1 MKQLLTFVLLVVLF
15 ASCKEK
21 TNIDYVKEEFMNY
34 VETDFD
40 DPSEFEEI
48 TSIEVTDTISN
59 KLVLETIKNMETVS
73 ILLGK
78 SNVEKLAEY
87 KREFEADETCIV
99 TYEVKVRIK
108 RNGRKSVLTYYVIDD
123 GLNYKVQDHKL
134 GKYEV
139 PELYINFFK
148 FAEKVVDSRLY

>member
-59 KLVLETIKNMETVS
+59 KLVLGTIKNMEEVS
-73 ILLGK
+73 ILLGE

-87 KREFEADETCIV
+87 KREFEADETCII

-134 GKYEV
+134 RLEESPK
-139 PELYINFFK
+139 LYKDFYR
-148 FAEKVVDSRLY
+148 FASDLID

>member
-48 TSIEVTDTISN
+48 TSIEVADTISN
-59 KLVLETIKNMETVS
+59 KLVLETIKNMEEVS

-87 KREFEADETCIV
+87 KREFEADETCII

-123 GLNYKVQDHKL
+123 GLNYKVQDHKVNMD
-134 GKYEV
+134 ES
-139 PELYINFFK
+139 PELYRDFYK
-148 FAEKVVDSRLY
+148 FAYDLID

>member
-34 VETDFD
+34 VKTDFD

-73 ILLGK
+73 ILLGE

-87 KREFEADETCIV
+87 KREFEADETCII

-134 GKYEV
+134 RLEESPK
-139 PELYINFFK
+139 LYKDFYR
-148 FAEKVVDSRLY
+148 FASDLID

>member
-1 MKQLLTFVLLVVLF
+1 MKQLLTFALLVVLF

-21 TNIDYVKEEFMNY
+21 TNIDYVKDEFMNY
-34 VETDFD
+34 VETDFN

-48 TSIEVTDTISN
+48 TSIEVADTISN
-59 KLVLETIKNMETVS
+59 KLVLETIKNMEEVS
-73 ILLGK
+73 VLFSK

-87 KREFEADETCIV
+87 KREFEADKTCIV

-134 GKYEV
+134 RLEESPK
-139 PELYINFFK
+139 LYKDFYR
-148 FAEKVVDSRLY
+148 FASDLID

>member
-21 TNIDYVKEEFMNY
+21 TNIDYVKDEFMNY

-40 DPSEFEEI
+40 DPSEFREI
-48 TSIEVTDTISN
+48 TSVEVTDTISN
-59 KLVLETIKNMETVS
+59 KIVLETIENMEAVS
-73 ILLGK
+73 ILFSNK
-78 SNVEKLAEY
+78 NVEKLAEY
-87 KREFEADETCIV
+87 KRKFEVDKTCII

-123 GLNYKVQDHKL
+123 GLNYKVQDHKVNMDESP
-134 GKYEV
+134 K
-139 PELYINFFK
+139 LYRDFYKFVYDLIN
-148 FAEKVVDSRLY
+148 

>member
-15 ASCKEK
+15 ASCKGK
-21 TNIDYVKEEFMNY
+21 TNIDYVKDEFMNY

-48 TSIEVTDTISN
+48 TSIEVVDTISN

-73 ILLGK
+73 ILLGE

-87 KREFEADETCIV
+87 KREFEADETCII

-134 GKYEV
+134 RLEESPK
-139 PELYINFFK
+139 LYKDFYR
-148 FAEKVVDSRLY
+148 FASDLID

>member
-21 TNIDYVKEEFMNY
+21 TNFDYVKEEFMNY
-34 VETDFD
+34 VQTDFD

-48 TSIEVTDTISN
+48 TSIEVADTISN
-59 KLVLETIKNMETVS
+59 KLVLQTIKNMEEVS

-87 KREFEADETCIV
+87 KSKFEADKTCIV

-134 GKYEV
+134 RLEESPK
-139 PELYINFFK
+139 LYKDFYR
-148 FAEKVVDSRLY
+148 FASDLID

>member
-48 TSIEVTDTISN
+48 TSIEVADTISN
-59 KLVLETIKNMETVS
+59 KLVLGTIKNMEEVS

-87 KREFEADETCIV
+87 KREFEADETCII

-123 GLNYKVQDHKL
+123 GLNYKVQDHKVNMD
-134 GKYEV
+134 ES
-139 PELYINFFK
+139 PELYRDFYK
-148 FAEKVVDSRLY
+148 FAYDLID

>member
-21 TNIDYVKEEFMNY
+21 ANIDYVKEEFMNY

-48 TSIEVTDTISN
+48 TSIEVADTISN

-73 ILLGK
+73 ILLGE

-87 KREFEADETCIV
+87 KREFEADDTCII

-134 GKYEV
+134 RLEESPK
-139 PELYINFFK
+139 LYKDFYR
-148 FAEKVVDSRLY
+148 FASDLID

>member
-34 VETDFD
+34 VETDFN

-48 TSIEVTDTISN
+48 TSIEVADTISN
-59 KLVLETIKNMETVS
+59 KLVLETIKNMEEVS

-123 GLNYKVQDHKL
+123 GLNYKVQDHKVNM
-134 GKYEV
+134 EES
-139 PELYINFFK
+139 PELYRDFYK
-148 FAEKVVDSRLY
+148 FAYDLID

>member
-1 MKQLLTFVLLVVLF
+1 MKQLLTLVLLVVLF
-15 ASCKEK
+15 ASCKGK
-21 TNIDYVKEEFMNY
+21 TNEDYVRESFMNY
-34 VETDFD
+34 VQTDFD

-48 TSIEVTDTISN
+48 TRIEVTDTISN
-59 KLVLETIKNMETVS
+59 KLVLGTIKNMEEVS
-73 ILLGK
+73 ILLGE

-87 KREFEADETCIV
+87 KREFEADETCII

-134 GKYEV
+134 RLEESPK
-139 PELYINFFK
+139 LYKDFYR
-148 FAEKVVDSRLY
+148 FASDLID

>member
-21 TNIDYVKEEFMNY
+21 TNIDYVKDEFMNY

-59 KLVLETIKNMETVS
+59 KLVMETIKNMETVS
-73 ILLGK
+73 ILLGE

-87 KREFEADETCIV
+87 KREFEADETCII

-123 GLNYKVQDHKL
+123 GLNYKVQDHKVNM
-134 GKYEV
+134 EES
-139 PELYINFFK
+139 PELYRDFYK
-148 FAEKVVDSRLY
+148 FAYDLIN

>member
-34 VETDFD
+34 VETDFN

-48 TSIEVTDTISN
+48 TSIEVADTISN
-59 KLVLETIKNMETVS
+59 KLVLGTIKNMEEVS

-134 GKYEV
+134 RLEESPK
-139 PELYINFFK
+139 LYKDFYR
-148 FAEKVVDSRLY
+148 FASDLID

>member
-15 ASCKEK
+15 ASCKET
-21 TNIDYVKEEFMNY
+21 TNEDYVRESFMNY
-34 VETDFD
+34 VQTDFD

-48 TSIEVTDTISN
+48 TSVEVLDTLNN
-59 KLVLETIKNMETVS
+59 KLVLQTIKNMEDVS
-73 ILLGK
+73 ILFSK

-87 KREFEADETCIV
+87 KSKFEADKTCII

-123 GLNYKVQDHKL
+123 GLNYKVQDHKVNM
-134 GKYEV
+134 EES
-139 PELYINFFK
+139 PELYRDFYK
-148 FAEKVVDSRLY
+148 FAYDLID

>member
-34 VETDFD
+34 VETDFN

-73 ILLGK
+73 ILLGE

-87 KREFEADETCIV
+87 KRQFEADETCII

-134 GKYEV
+134 RLEESPK
-139 PELYINFFK
+139 LYKDFYR
-148 FAEKVVDSRLY
+148 FASDLID

>member
-1 MKQLLTFVLLVVLF
+1 MKQLLTLALLVVLF

-21 TNIDYVKEEFMNY
+21 TNEDYVIESFMNY
-34 VETDFD
+34 VQTDFD

-48 TSIEVTDTISN
+48 TSVEVLDTLNN
-59 KLVLETIKNMETVS
+59 KLVLQTIKNMEEVS
-73 ILLGK
+73 ILFSK

-87 KREFEADETCIV
+87 KSKFEADKTCII

-123 GLNYKVQDHKL
+123 GLNYKVQDHKVNM
-134 GKYEV
+134 EES
-139 PELYINFFK
+139 PELYRDFYK
-148 FAEKVVDSRLY
+148 FAYDLID

>member
-21 TNIDYVKEEFMNY
+21 TNIDYVKDEFMNY
-34 VETDFD
+34 VETDFN

-48 TSIEVTDTISN
+48 TSIEVADTISN

-73 ILLGK
+73 ILFSK
-78 SNVEKLAEY
+78 KNVEKLAEY
-87 KREFEADETCIV
+87 KREFEADKTCIV

-134 GKYEV
+134 RLEESPK
-139 PELYINFFK
+139 LYKDFYR
-148 FAEKVVDSRLY
+148 FASDLID

>member
-1 MKQLLTFVLLVVLF
+1 MKQLLTLTLLVVLF
-15 ASCKEK
+15 ASCNGK
-21 TNIDYVKEEFMNY
+21 TNIDYVKDEFMNY

-73 ILLGK
+73 ILLGE

-87 KREFEADETCIV
+87 KSKFEADETCII

-134 GKYEV
+134 RLEESPK
-139 PELYINFFK
+139 LYKDFYR
-148 FAEKVVDSRLY
+148 FASDLID

>member
-1 MKQLLTFVLLVVLF
+1 MKQILTLALLVVLF

-21 TNIDYVKEEFMNY
+21 TIIDYVKDEFMNY

-59 KLVLETIKNMETVS
+59 KLVMETIKNMETVS
-73 ILLGK
+73 ILLGE

-87 KREFEADETCIV
+87 KREFEADETCII

-134 GKYEV
+134 RLEESPK
-139 PELYINFFK
+139 LYKDFYR
-148 FAEKVVDSRLY
+148 FASDLID

>member
-34 VETDFD
+34 VKTDFD

-59 KLVLETIKNMETVS
+59 KLVLGTIKNMEEVS

-87 KREFEADETCIV
+87 KREFEADETCII

-134 GKYEV
+134 RLEESPK
-139 PELYINFFK
+139 LYKDFYR
-148 FAEKVVDSRLY
+148 FASDLID

>member
-34 VETDFD
+34 VETDFN

-48 TSIEVTDTISN
+48 TSIEVADTISN
-59 KLVLETIKNMETVS
+59 KLVLGTIKNMEEVS

-87 KREFEADETCIV
+87 KREFEADETCII

-134 GKYEV
+134 RLEESPK
-139 PELYINFFK
+139 LYKDFYR
-148 FAEKVVDSRLY
+148 FASDLID

>member
-34 VETDFD
+34 VETDFN

-48 TSIEVTDTISN
+48 TSVEVLDTLNN
-59 KLVLETIKNMETVS
+59 KLVLQTIKNMEEVS
-73 ILLGK
+73 ILFSE

-87 KREFEADETCIV
+87 KREFEADKTCIV

-134 GKYEV
+134 RLEESPK
-139 PELYINFFK
+139 LYKDFYR
-148 FAEKVVDSRLY
+148 FASDLID

>member
-1 MKQLLTFVLLVVLF
+1 MKQLLTLVLLVVLF

-34 VETDFD
+34 VETDFN

-48 TSIEVTDTISN
+48 TSIEVADTISN

-87 KREFEADETCIV
+87 KREFEADDTCII

-134 GKYEV
+134 RLEESPK
-139 PELYINFFK
+139 LYKDFYR
-148 FAEKVVDSRLY
+148 FASDLID

>member
-34 VETDFD
+34 VKTDFD

-73 ILLGK
+73 ILLGE

-87 KREFEADETCIV
+87 KREFEADETCII

-123 GLNYKVQDHKL
+123 GLNYKVQDHKVNMD
-134 GKYEV
+134 ES
-139 PELYINFFK
+139 PELYRDFYK
-148 FAEKVVDSRLY
+148 FAYDLID

>member
-1 MKQLLTFVLLVVLF
+1 MKQLLTFLLLVVLF

-34 VETDFD
+34 VETDFN

-48 TSIEVTDTISN
+48 TSIEVADTISN
-59 KLVLETIKNMETVS
+59 KLVLETIKNMEEVS

-87 KREFEADETCIV
+87 KREFEADKTCII

-134 GKYEV
+134 RLEESPK
-139 PELYINFFK
+139 LYKDFYR
-148 FAEKVVDSRLY
+148 FASDLID